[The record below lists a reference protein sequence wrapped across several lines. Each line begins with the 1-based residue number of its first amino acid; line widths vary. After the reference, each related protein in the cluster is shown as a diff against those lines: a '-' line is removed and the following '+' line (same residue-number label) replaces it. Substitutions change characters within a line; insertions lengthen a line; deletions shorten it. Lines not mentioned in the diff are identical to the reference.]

1 MKVLKH
7 KRIEKEFEFNDDTN
21 YYLCIEN
28 PKFYRDFIKELSSPS
43 DDETSN
49 ILLLENNKQRKV
61 TKNLCFVPDPFCFA
75 RDEKKLNTSIQKDL
89 ASSIDPQENEKFLS
103 LRNEIND
110 YLESISYDYPLKLS
124 YDSEMSLSSFLKA
137 FSINYE
143 SRTDDFLLCRL
154 EKIKILSS
162 IFKYNTFII
171 LNLSDFLTK
180 DELNSFFYE
189 IRKMEVSV
197 LILSS
202 HLPSYEFANEFIVRI
217 DNDLCELHIESEKKK
232 D

>member
-1 MKVLKH
+1 MQ
-7 KRIEKEFEFNDDTN
+7 ND
-21 YYLCIEN
+21 
-28 PKFYRDFIKELSSPS
+28 RG
-43 DDETSN
+43 
-49 ILLLENNKQRKV
+49 
-61 TKNLCFVPDPFCFA
+61 
-75 RDEKKLNTSIQKDL
+75 
-89 ASSIDPQENEKFLS
+89 SSIDPREKENFQT
-103 LRNEIND
+103 LRNEVND

-180 DELNSFFYE
+180 DELNSFFYD
-189 IRKMEVSV
+189 IRNMEVPA

-202 HLPSYEFANEFIVRI
+202 HLPSYEFANKFIVRI

>member
-49 ILLLENNKQRKV
+49 ILLLENNKQRKI

-103 LRNEIND
+103 LRNEIKD

-137 FSINYE
+137 FSIN
-143 SRTDDFLLCRL
+143 
-154 EKIKILSS
+154 
-162 IFKYNTFII
+162 FKLFFTF
-171 LNLSDFLTK
+171 
-180 DELNSFFYE
+180 
-189 IRKMEVSV
+189 
-197 LILSS
+197 
-202 HLPSYEFANEFIVRI
+202 
-217 DNDLCELHIESEKKK
+217 
-232 D
+232 